1 VAKALHARV
10 RVTFEPE
17 NKRTAMRV
25 AETVATYGRSKKV
38 EVSRLK

>member
-17 NKRTAMRV
+17 NKRTAMRA

-38 EVSRLK
+38 GVNSVK